1 MYMHVYTH
9 ATEYSYLS
17 SPLGKMCSLSLWNSS
32 AKYTLQKKLAVLS
45 VNSENV
51 EGGGEVGGGGGGY
64 YSID

>member
-1 MYMHVYTH
+1 M
-9 ATEYSYLS
+9 S

-51 EGGGEVGGGGGGY
+51 EGGGGEVGGGGGKMGVLFN
-64 YSID
+64 